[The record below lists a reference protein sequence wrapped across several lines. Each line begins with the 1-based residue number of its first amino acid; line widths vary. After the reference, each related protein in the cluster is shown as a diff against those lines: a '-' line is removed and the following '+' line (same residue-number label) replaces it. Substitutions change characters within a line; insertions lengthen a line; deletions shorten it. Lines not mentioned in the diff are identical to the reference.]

1 MAISEAAPRGAP
13 ADGGGSASSL
23 PGLEHP
29 LLHAYDYEPRK
40 EDPDAAAAGD
50 DDREAQ
56 SFGPDPGGGA
66 SFVRTCFNGLN
77 ALSGVGLLSIPYAL
91 SEGGWLSLALLLV
104 VAAVCCYTG
113 LLLQRCMAASPAVRG
128 YPEIGELAFGRG
140 GRLVASAFLY
150 AELYLVAI
158 GFLILEGDN
167 LDKLFPGTSLSLGP
181 RGGAVVTV
189 SGRQLFVVLVA
200 LVILPTTWLRSLGVL
215 AYVSASGVLASAVVV
230 VCVLWAAVADGV
242 GFTARGR
249 MLNVSGLPTAL
260 GLYTFCYCGHAI
272 FPTLCNS
279 MKEKKKFSRVLVI
292 CFAACTLNYGS
303 MAILGYLMYGD
314 DVKSQV
320 TLNLP
325 EGKLSSKLAIYTTLV
340 NPFSKYALMV
350 TPLAA
355 AVEERLLAAGN
366 KRRSV
371 SILIR
376 TLIVASTVVVAL
388 AVPFFGHLMALVGS
402 LLSVMASM
410 LLPCVFY
417 LKIFGVARCG
427 RAEVALIAAIIALGS
442 LVAATGTYSSLKKIV
457 HEF

>member
-1 MAISEAAPRGAP
+1 MAISGGAAPAPRGAP
-13 ADGGGSASSL
+13 ADDGSAASL

-29 LLHAYDYEPRK
+29 LLHAYDYEATRK
-40 EDPDAAAAGD
+40 EDPDAAAGGD
-50 DDREAQ
+50 HEAQ

-91 SEGGWLSLALLLV
+91 SEGGWLSLSLLLI

-113 LLLQRCMAASPAVRG
+113 LLLQRCMSASPSVRG
-128 YPEIGELAFGRG
+128 YPEIGYLAFGRG

-181 RGGAVVTV
+181 LGVVV
-189 SGRQLFVVLVA
+189 SGKQLFVVLVA
-200 LVILPTTWLRSLGVL
+200 LGILPTTWLRSLGVL

-242 GFTARGR
+242 GFRAPGR
-249 MLNVSGLPTAL
+249 MINVSGLPTAL

-279 MKEKKKFSRVLVI
+279 MKEKKKFSRVLVL

-325 EGKLSSKLAIYTTLV
+325 EGKLSSKLAIYTTLI

-355 AVEERLLAAGN
+355 AAEERLLAAGN
-366 KRRSV
+366 KRRSF

-376 TLIVASTVVVAL
+376 TLLVASTVVVAL

-442 LVAATGTYSSLKKIV
+442 LVAVTGTYSSLKKIV

>member
-1 MAISEAAPRGAP
+1 MAVGGAASRGGAP
-13 ADGGGSASSL
+13 DDGS
-23 PGLEHP
+23 PGLGRP
-29 LLHAYDYEPRK
+29 LLQDHASCGARK
-40 EDPDAAAAGD
+40 GQQQAAAED
-50 DDREAQ
+50 DHDREAQ
-56 SFGPDPGGGA
+56 CYGPADAEPGGGA
-66 SFVRTCFNGLN
+66 GFVRTCFNGLN
-77 ALSGVGLLSIPYAL
+77 GLSGVGLLSIPYAL

-113 LLLQRCMAASPAVRG
+113 LLLQRCMDAAPGVRG
-128 YPEIGELAFGRG
+128 YPDIGALAFGRG
-140 GRLVASAFLY
+140 GRLAASAFLY
-150 AELYLVAI
+150 AELYLVAV

-167 LDKLFPGTSLSLGP
+167 LDKLFPGTSLSVGNL
-181 RGGAVVTV
+181 VVV
-189 SGRQLFVVLVA
+189 SGKQLFVVLVA

-230 VCVLWAAVADGV
+230 VCVLWAALADGV
-242 GFTARGR
+242 GFRGKGR

-279 MKEKKKFSRVLVI
+279 MTEKKKFSRVLVI
-292 CFAACTLNYGS
+292 CFAACTLNYAS
-303 MAILGYLMYGD
+303 MAIIGYLMYGD
-314 DVKSQV
+314 DVQSQV

-325 EGKLSSKLAIYTTLV
+325 EGKLSSKLAIYTTLI

-350 TPLAA
+350 TPLAT
-355 AVEERLLAAGN
+355 AVEERLLAGGARS
-366 KRRSV
+366 KRSV
-371 SILIR
+371 NVMIR
-376 TLIVASTVVVAL
+376 TLLVVSTVVVAL

-427 RAEVALIAAIIALGS
+427 RAEAALIATIIVLGS
-442 LVAATGTYSSLKKIV
+442 VVAATGTYSSLKNIV
-457 HEF
+457 QEF

>member
-1 MAISEAAPRGAP
+1 MAIGGAAAALRGAP
-13 ADGGGSASSL
+13 DD
-23 PGLEHP
+23 GLERP
-29 LLHAYDYEPRK
+29 LLQAYHPRK
-40 EDPDAAAAGD
+40 DQAAAGD
-50 DDREAQ
+50 HEAQ
-56 SFGPDPGGGA
+56 CYGAEPADGDA

-77 ALSGVGLLSIPYAL
+77 GLSGVGLLSIPYAL

-113 LLLQRCMAASPAVRG
+113 LLLQRCMDASPAVRG
-128 YPEIGELAFGRG
+128 YPDIGALAFGRA
-140 GRLVASAFLY
+140 GRLAASAFLY
-150 AELYLVAI
+150 AELYLVAV

-167 LDKLFPGTSLSLGP
+167 LDKLFPGTSISVGTVL
-181 RGGAVVTV
+181 VV
-189 SGRQLFVVLVA
+189 SGKQLFVVLVA

-242 GFTARGR
+242 GFRAKGTV
-249 MLNVSGLPTAL
+249 LNVSGLPTAL

-292 CFAACTLNYGS
+292 CFTACTLNYGS

-325 EGKLSSKLAIYTTLV
+325 EGKISSKLAIYTTLI

-350 TPLAA
+350 TPLATA
-355 AVEERLLAAGN
+355 IEEKLIAGGGGSSS
-366 KRRSV
+366 KRSV
-371 SILIR
+371 NVMIR
-376 TLIVASTVVVAL
+376 TMLVVSTVVVAL

-417 LKIFGVARCG
+417 LKIFGAARCG
-427 RAEVALIAAIIALGS
+427 RAEVALIATIIVLGS
-442 LVAATGTYSSLKKIV
+442 LVAVTGTYSSLKKIV